1 MTADLTHID
10 TWIFDLDNTLYPP
23 ECELFALIDDNM
35 TRFVMA
41 ELDLAWDDAR
51 ALQKRYYH
59 EHGTTLAGLMANHG
73 MEPGRFLD
81 AAHDIALD
89 RVAQDPVLE
98 AGLAR
103 LPGRRLVYTNGS
115 TRHAERVLDA
125 LGVAHLFSEIFDIE
139 AAAFVPKPEPAAFAA
154 MMAAHGVRGPE
165 AAFFEDLAKN
175 LKPAAALGLTT
186 VLVGPH
192 AFDGDEPF
200 VHHRAPALPPFIAS
214 ARVAGPR

>member
-41 ELDLAWDDAR
+41 ELDLAWDAAR
-51 ALQKRYYH
+51 ALQKKYYH

-73 MEPGRFLD
+73 MAPGRFLD

-89 RVAQDPVLE
+89 RVPRDPALA

-115 TRHAERVLDA
+115 TRHAERVL
-125 LGVAHLFSEIFDIE
+125 E
-139 AAAFVPKPEPAAFAA
+139 APAFVPKPEPAAFAA
-154 MMAAHGVRGPE
+154 MMVAHGVRGPR

-192 AFDGDEPF
+192 AFDGAEDF
-200 VHHRAPALPPFIAS
+200 VHHRSEALTPFITT
-214 ARVAGPR
+214 ARVAAA